1 MDYEEWKRTG
11 GNKAPEVLDFR
22 TVIMEIRQGVG
33 DEAKIWADDLCV
45 CIAGLQKVESG
56 N

>member
-33 DEAKIWADDLCV
+33 GDEAKIWAEDLTRMYTRY
-45 CIAGLQKVESG
+45 A
-56 N
+56 